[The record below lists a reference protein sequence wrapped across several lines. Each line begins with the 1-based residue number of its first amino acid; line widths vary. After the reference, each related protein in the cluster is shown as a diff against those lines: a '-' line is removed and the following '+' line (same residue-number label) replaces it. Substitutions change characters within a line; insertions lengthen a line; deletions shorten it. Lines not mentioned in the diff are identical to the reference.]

1 MVKPSRENKSLVLKA
16 HGLDT
21 HCLPTS
27 CKEIKSLSWLFCSVK
42 EAFTINISLF
52 RSSKYNGISTPDE
65 YLEYCVR
72 EQSSGSCIPRI
83 CAFSKPIRTCKP
95 FPHIFDPRV
104 SVDGNILG
112 KQR

>member
-1 MVKPSRENKSLVLKA
+1 MVRIQNVFPQLAKITLAVSFFVVLM
-16 HGLDT
+16 
-21 HCLPTS
+21 
-27 CKEIKSLSWLFCSVK
+27 
-42 EAFTINISLF
+42 F